1 MSTPRSSILAFF
13 VCALSA
19 VLVFSPGC
27 EPDPLRPGGGGPV
40 LPGGGGGNPDG
51 GGGNSDGGVLVV
63 RGDGGSF
70 AAKPSC
76 PSGSAC
82 TGACPDGGV
91 ICAGNCGFLTPVQYA
106 YAGDPKAIVLG
117 DVDKDGDNDLV
128 TANNDGKSVAVMLN
142 LRNGNIRTPD
152 LWTARREPSALAL
165 ADFNEDGSLDMIV
178 ANNTGDT
185 SIEVFRGQ
193 GNGDFQAPIVSGSIG
208 LDLNDLVV
216 DKFAG
221 SEWSLALLRGGDR
234 KLSVFPLKSDGTLET
249 PADYE
254 SSAGAYAMVAADFNG
269 DGRKD
274 LAITHES
281 ACGTPSATACQS
293 VGVLLGKT
301 DGTFQPPVYTSTGG
315 SPRGLV
321 AAQLDTDTSMD
332 LIVAD
337 ASRNQVLVLRGQGN
351 GRFYDAVAY
360 PTVKAPSRVALADV
374 NRDFVQDIL
383 VTSATGNQV
392 GLLLG
397 QSGGSFS
404 SHVALT
410 AWPQDVGLQG
420 LSASDF
426 DGDSQVDLAVLTR
439 NGIQMLWGICR

>member
-1 MSTPRSSILAFF
+1 MSTPRPFILAFF

-27 EPDPLRPGGGGPV
+27 EPDRERPGGPGQLPPGSGTGGQ
-40 LPGGGGGNPDG
+40 D
-51 GGGNSDGGVLVV
+51 GGGNSDGGVLVL
-63 RGDGGSF
+63 RSDGGSF
-70 AAKPSC
+70 AAKPTC
-76 PSGSAC
+76 PSGSPC

-91 ICAGNCGFLTPVQYA
+91 VCAGNCGFLTPVQYA
-106 YAGDPKAIVLG
+106 YAGDPKTIVLG
-117 DVDKDGDNDLV
+117 DVDKDGDDDLV

-185 SIEVFRGQ
+185 SIEVFRGK
-193 GNGDFQAPIVSGSIG
+193 GNGDFQAPVVSGAIG

-216 DKFAG
+216 DKFVGNA
-221 SEWSLALLRGGDR
+221 WSLALLRGGDR
-234 KLSVFPLKSDGTLET
+234 KLSVYPLKSDGTLET

-274 LAITHES
+274 LAVTHES
-281 ACGTPSATACQS
+281 ACGTSSTTSCQS
-293 VGVLLGKT
+293 VGVLLGKS

-360 PTVKAPSRVALADV
+360 PTVKAPSRVVLADV

-397 QSGGSFS
+397 QSGGTFS

-426 DGDSQVDLAVLTR
+426 DGDNVVDLAVLTR